1 MLVVQLTRLA
11 WSPRLASQR
20 FVAPPR
26 CSAVCTLADPPILA
40 EAEAFFAE
48 RGVRLHSVQAGVPYG
63 PPHLRMFAL
72 DLGVERA
79 VQRGNA
85 EPAHTHEIMSA
96 A

>member
-48 RGVRLHSVQAGVPYG
+48 RGVRLHSVQAGTPG
-63 PPHLRMFAL
+63 SRTHSRIA
-72 DLGVERA
+72 VEPSEFPSES
-79 VQRGNA
+79 VSQ
-85 EPAHTHEIMSA
+85 
-96 A
+96 